1 MTEQLTDFLLDFGRP
16 TTIWVA
22 FAQTHPPDLAQTPA
36 PDLAQTQTQPP
47 YLAQAQTQP
56 PDLAQTQPPDLAQTQ
71 TQPPDLAQTQ
81 PPDLAQTQ
89 TQPPVTVGVTAG
101 VCSTLSDDGLCQKK
115 VLSVRLGIQKIPCQ
129 P

>member
-22 FAQTHPPDLAQTPA
+22 FAQTQPPDLAQTPA

-47 YLAQAQTQP
+47 YLAQ
-56 PDLAQTQPPDLAQTQ
+56 
-71 TQPPDLAQTQ
+71 AQTQ